1 MERLT
6 REQGIEIDKQYF
18 DTANERIEESKNEKE

>member
-18 DTANERIEESKNEKE
+18 DIANERIEESKNEKE